1 MIIGVYNALSAVGK
15 LAACVYFYIND
26 AFEDKYKIATL
37 SVVSVYCF
45 LQLTLACFI
54 LLGVFRKVLCFLKWS
69 VAGLIVLSVFTAF
82 IILSFF
88 WITKNERTFLACC
101 SVDILLYYFALV
113 VYSYYI
119 ELRRDLDEE
128 D

>member
-1 MIIGVYNALSAVGK
+1 MIIGVYNALSSVGK
-15 LAACVYFYIND
+15 LGACVYFYVND
-26 AFEDKYKIATL
+26 AFDEKYKIPTL

-45 LQLTLACFI
+45 LQLILAFVI

-69 VAGLIVLSVFTAF
+69 VAGLIVLAVFSAL
-82 IILSFF
+82 IILAFF
-88 WITKNERTFLACC
+88 WVTKNERTFLAWC

-119 ELRRDLDEE
+119 ELKRDLDEE